1 MSLSGAIPGR
11 LVHII
16 RLPFHNEFGSI
27 ISRIESRAEV
37 VNDLASALSQVHAA
51 EFFKGKLPR
60 KSRNLYIPIIY

>member
-1 MSLSGAIPGR
+1 
-11 LVHII
+11 
-16 RLPFHNEFGSI
+16 LPFHNEFGSI